1 VLPAAIFIDNGCT
14 CHLDF
19 PMNQPDSS
27 ARLPARLRVL
37 LLDDDNFT
45 LEVLADMLSDLGN
58 FDVRCE
64 SDAKRALRTLA
75 IEPPALLICDLSMPD
90 MDGIEF
96 MQAAAEAH
104 FKGSVMLLSGM
115 DDGVRRSAERLARAH
130 GLTVLGTYKKPISA
144 EQLRTALS
152 GLSGPGQSQEGN
164 LYNVTTH
171 FGK

>member
-1 VLPAAIFIDNGCT
+1 
-14 CHLDF
+14 
-19 PMNQPDSS
+19 MNEPVSPV
-27 ARLPARLRVL
+27 RLPARLRVL

-45 LEVLADMLSDLGN
+45 LEVLADMLSDLGS

-64 SDAKRALRTLA
+64 SDAKRALQTLA
-75 IEPPALLICDLSMPD
+75 IEPPGLLVCDLSMPD

-115 DDGVRRSAERLARAH
+115 DEGVRRSAERLARAH
-130 GLTVLGTYKKPISA
+130 GLNVLGAYKKPISPT
-144 EQLRTALS
+144 ELRDALA
-152 GLSGPGQSQEGN
+152 GLLGPGVAPEGD
-164 LYNVTTH
+164 LYNATTH

>member
-1 VLPAAIFIDNGCT
+1 
-14 CHLDF
+14 
-19 PMNQPDSS
+19 MNEPVSPV
-27 ARLPARLRVL
+27 RLPARLRVL

-45 LEVLADMLSDLGN
+45 LEVLADMLSDLGS

-64 SDAKRALRTLA
+64 SDAKRALQTLA
-75 IEPPALLICDLSMPD
+75 IEPPGLLVCDLSMPD

-115 DDGVRRSAERLARAH
+115 DEGVRRSAERLARAH
-130 GLTVLGTYKKPISA
+130 GLNVLGAYKKPISPT
-144 EQLRTALS
+144 ELRDALA
-152 GLSGPGQSQEGN
+152 GLLGPSVAPEGD
-164 LYNVTTH
+164 LYNATTH